1 MKIEVLFPE
10 FANLFGDCWNWRY
23 LARCLPEAEMIE
35 TGYGDE
41 PRFVSEKVD
50 MIIMGAMTE
59 HQQELVIEKLMPY
72 RDCLRRLIDS
82 GVVFLMT
89 ANAGE
94 VFCEYIENEDGS
106 RIAGSALFRC
116 TQSET

>member
-23 LARCLPEAEMIE
+23 LARCMPQAELIE

-41 PRFVSEKVD
+41 PSFVSEKVD

-59 HQQELVIEKLMPY
+59 HGQELAIKSS
-72 RDCLRRLIDS
+72 CLTATDS
-82 GVVFLMT
+82 G
-89 ANAGE
+89 
-94 VFCEYIENEDGS
+94 S
-106 RIAGSALFRC
+106 
-116 TQSET
+116 